1 MAMARASAAVIILLA
16 LSCAAPSPPPAREV
30 IQNVDL
36 GLELNGLPHGLAVA
50 SNQGTSLELRPT
62 DPAKGG
68 VLWFSV
74 GNEQEGVNLVTAVQ
88 DHQAQ
93 MEGKNGADYKGAQEL
108 QGDFGSAF
116 YSRGRYIEDGAL
128 TEETVVFMIHPA
140 GNRLLGI
147 HYRYPA
153 GEDSAARV
161 EQLIDVI
168 NYVAAIPQP
177 ES

>member
-1 MAMARASAAVIILLA
+1 MARTSAAVIILLA
-16 LSCAAPSPPPAREV
+16 LSCAAPSSPPEPTA
-30 IQNVDL
+30 IQNIDL
-36 GLELNGLPHGLAVA
+36 GLELTGLPDGLALA

-62 DPAKGG
+62 DPSEGG
-68 VLWFSV
+68 VLWFAV
-74 GNEQEGVNLVTAVQ
+74 GPEQEGVNLVAAVQ

-93 MEGKNGADYKGAQEL
+93 LEGKNGADYKGAQEL
-108 QGDFGSAF
+108 TGDFGTAF
-116 YSRGRYIEDGAL
+116 YSRGRYIDENGGL

-161 EQLIDVI
+161 EQLIDTI
-168 NYVAAIPQP
+168 SYVAAAPNS
-177 ES
+177 EA

>member
-1 MAMARASAAVIILLA
+1 MARISAAVVILLA
-16 LSCAAPSPPPAREV
+16 LSCAAPSTPPATET

-36 GLELNGLPHGLAVA
+36 GLELKGLPHGLAVA

-62 DPAKGG
+62 DPAREG
-68 VLWFSV
+68 VLWFAV
-74 GNEQEGVNLVTAVQ
+74 GPEQEGVNLVSAVQ

-93 MEGKNGADYKGAQEL
+93 MEGKNGADYKGGQEL

-116 YSRGRYIEDGAL
+116 YSRGRYIENDTL
-128 TEETVVFMIHPA
+128 MEETAVFMIHPA

-153 GEDSAARV
+153 GEDSSARV

-168 NYVAAIPQP
+168 SYVAALPNP
-177 ES
+177 EG